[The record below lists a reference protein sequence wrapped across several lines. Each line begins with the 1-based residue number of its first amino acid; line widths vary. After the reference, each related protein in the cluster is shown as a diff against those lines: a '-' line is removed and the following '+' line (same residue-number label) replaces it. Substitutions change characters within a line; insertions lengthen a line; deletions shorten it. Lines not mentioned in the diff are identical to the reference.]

1 MEYGSIFNKN
11 DYVILEMLIAEE
23 CNSPYKSLTK
33 QFIIK
38 QSGFS
43 HVKVQ
48 QVLKS
53 FLLVGFVK
61 EGTKD
66 GNNKTYY
73 YTDKGKEHY
82 MQVFE
87 YSNEDIEILVE
98 NNKENENNN

>member
-1 MEYGSIFNKN
+1 MFNKN
-11 DYVILEMLIAEE
+11 DYIILEMLIAEE

-38 QSGFS
+38 ESKFS

-53 FLLVGFVK
+53 FLLIGFVK

-73 YTDKGKEHY
+73 YTDDGKKHY
-82 MQVFE
+82 MEVFE
-87 YSNEDIEILVE
+87 YSEDDIKLLIE
-98 NNKENENNN
+98 NNKEDIRDDE

>member
-1 MEYGSIFNKN
+1 MFNKN

-38 QSGFS
+38 KSKFS

-48 QVLKS
+48 QVLRS
-53 FLLVGFVK
+53 FQLVGFIK

-66 GNNKTYY
+66 RNNKTYY
-73 YTDKGKEHY
+73 YTEEGKKHY

-98 NNKENENNN
+98 NNRENENNN